1 MLYFRAQTEADGAGI
16 AQVRNQLVETTA
28 WLRMQSEAKRSSR
41 PDLPC
46 NLRFAGRFSQNAG
59 RANPVS
65 CKSSNGFNNL
75 EEVLATTMSRERLRV
90 LQGRFWEIA
99 GRSSVRLRM
108 LAGLAQIP
116 LRVDMVYW
124 PTPGARLCRREALPL
139 RSSAPYQS
147 GAAAGVGTSIAMQ
160 SKAPRA
166 SKCRSLVRPAG
177 TSRRGGGLRPF
188 GVRRKRG
195 RTPAD
200 DPLTAAGTR
209 LV

>member
-1 MLYFRAQTEADGAGI
+1 VRFLSPAKHRSVDDI
-16 AQVRNQLVETTA
+16 ASPPACGFSSGRPDCVAEDAVRSKTV
-28 WLRMQSEAKRSSR
+28 SR

-59 RANPVS
+59 RANPIS

-75 EEVLATTMSRERLRV
+75 EEVLATTRSRERLRV

-99 GRSSVRLRM
+99 GRSSVKLRM

-147 GAAAGVGTSIAMQ
+147 RAAAGVGTSIAMQ

-166 SKCRSLVRPAG
+166 SKCVHW
-177 TSRRGGGLRPF
+177 
-188 GVRRKRG
+188 
-195 RTPAD
+195 
-200 DPLTAAGTR
+200 
-209 LV
+209 